1 MLIFKKIY
9 YIFLDTLTE
18 LFLTDLLRP
27 ERRLMAFHQHPL
39 SSINELSSGNAVTRR
54 KILSTWFFED
64 QLKETYTNFV
74 LLLNKVAHDVVDSNK
89 EKAIG
94 AMYKLLCGN
103 PEQEKVSADLLLLLK
118 WRK

>member
-1 MLIFKKIY
+1 MKAILIQSVLQIS
-9 YIFLDTLTE
+9 DTLAE

-27 ERRLMAFHQHPL
+27 ERRLMAFHQHAL
-39 SSINELSSGNAVTRR
+39 SQINDLSSGNAITRR
-54 KILSTWFFED
+54 KILSAWYFED

-74 LLLNKVAHDVVDSNK
+74 LSLNTVAHDVMDNNK

-103 PEQEKVSADLLLLLK
+103 PEQEKVGGADLLLLK
-118 WRK
+118 